1 MPSTI
6 PDYAQVADELAARAL
21 AEADTWA
28 VAQLTEPSE
37 PLTLPADPRA
47 ARALAR
53 LRFTA
58 RVAREL
64 GFQLDRLARQATEAG
79 ATEAQVADARTDRSP
94 AAPRADVPTEQWRPK
109 DS

>member
-1 MPSTI
+1 MPGTI

-28 VAQLTEPSE
+28 ASQLTAPSE
-37 PLTLPADPRA
+37 PLALSADPRA
-47 ARALAR
+47 ALALAR

-64 GFQLDRLARQATEAG
+64 GFQVDRLAQQAAEAG
-79 ATEAQVADARTDRSP
+79 ATEAQVADARADRSP
-94 AAPRADVPTEQWRPK
+94 PELRADVPGEQWRPK
-109 DS
+109 DA